1 MQGNPFQA
9 MTNFNPTIGAT
20 YIEELKNSMEEL
32 LIESQKMSVAVSN
45 YAGIT
50 SQEDNDDPW
59 TGGGGY
65 SGGGG
70 GYSGGGGSSG
80 NDSPQT
86 PSTPASVEKAQK
98 IVDAIDTTSLEKL
111 DLSALDN
118 FVEILRDMSGKEGK
132 GIDEILADDKYNDEI
147 KKRLLESQYIPDEL
161 KKILTENDSIVSRL
175 LLNDIM
181 SGKRLDIFD
190 LNSVNLDV
198 MYEYLNKVAKE
209 NNITFSDFI
218 SKEQHTDLLKNTLS
232 QLEDCKNVIR
242 SWDNLSVEDYQTKL
256 LNVYDGD
263 GIGDMKEN
271 TVGVLRTFVKYL
283 EDKSGVSSEEML
295 TQTKY
300 ADTIKSAVQEFGKST
315 IFASTLPKYSN
326 SGISSVLG
334 KNLFTEKFIS
344 EHQK

>member
-1 MQGNPFQA
+1 
-9 MTNFNPTIGAT
+9 
-20 YIEELKNSMEEL
+20 MEEL

-147 KKRLLESQYIPDEL
+147 KR
-161 KKILTENDSIVSRL
+161 
-175 LLNDIM
+175 
-181 SGKRLDIFD
+181 
-190 LNSVNLDV
+190 
-198 MYEYLNKVAKE
+198 
-209 NNITFSDFI
+209 
-218 SKEQHTDLLKNTLS
+218 
-232 QLEDCKNVIR
+232 DC
-242 SWDNLSVEDYQTKL
+242 
-256 LNVYDGD
+256 
-263 GIGDMKEN
+263 
-271 TVGVLRTFVKYL
+271 
-283 EDKSGVSSEEML
+283 
-295 TQTKY
+295 
-300 ADTIKSAVQEFGKST
+300 
-315 IFASTLPKYSN
+315 
-326 SGISSVLG
+326 
-334 KNLFTEKFIS
+334 
-344 EHQK
+344 